1 MPVSPANLI
10 LILLLCQLMGPA
22 ASGAQEELVGGIGG
36 FVIFPLTHSQDRID
50 SIIWFFE
57 RTTLVTIQPATTNK
71 SDTVI
76 VTNRHNQERV
86 AFSRGN
92 YSLKLSKLSKN
103 DSGAYVVEIH
113 SSSLQKPITQK
124 YGLRVY
130 EKSNKEKRTD
140 THLEILNCYP
150 PSGET
155 SEYYTISNPNTTI
168 PEENSI
174 NSLYSTVQMPP
185 KVEKPHS
192 LPTSPDK
199 STLFTYEKVI

>member
-130 EKSNKEKRTD
+130 DNYSRGKFDKFSLFHSANAPKG
-140 THLEILNCYP
+140 
-150 PSGET
+150 GET
-155 SEYYTISNPNTTI
+155 SLTAHIARQ
-168 PEENSI
+168 I
-174 NSLYSTVQMPP
+174 NAIYL
-185 KVEKPHS
+185 
-192 LPTSPDK
+192 
-199 STLFTYEKVI
+199 

>member
-1 MPVSPANLI
+1 MFILWFSVSA
-10 LILLLCQLMGPA
+10 GPA
-22 ASGAQEELVGGIGG
+22 ASGTQEELVGAVGG

-57 RTTLVTIQPATTNK
+57 HTALVTIQPATTNK

-86 AFSRGN
+86 AFSRRN

-103 DSGAYVVEIH
+103 DSGTYVVEIH

-130 EKSNKEKRTD
+130 
-140 THLEILNCYP
+140 
-150 PSGET
+150 GE
-155 SEYYTISNPNTTI
+155 
-168 PEENSI
+168 
-174 NSLYSTVQMPP
+174 YSDRQVMW
-185 KVEKPHS
+185 
-192 LPTSPDK
+192 
-199 STLFTYEKVI
+199 